1 MLSDHRP
8 GVDWVVGR
16 VQALSREWNGP
27 VIVETTGTA
36 GFLTQALENAS
47 VNVNLVARRFYVDAC
62 ANLDA
67 LVGARQLRHFNHGDL
82 NAAVAVARWSTSG
95 EAGHRLLSR
104 KDPRVSGLVAAAL
117 ALHGLTAP
125 GFRPG
130 KFFWIGGA
138 EQVTENLG
146 GGVHIRW

>member
-1 MLSDHRP
+1 MLADHRP
-8 GVDWVVGR
+8 GTEWAVSR
-16 VQALSREWNGP
+16 LKALSREWNGA

-36 GFLTQALENAS
+36 GFLTQPLENAK
-47 VNVNLVARRFYVDAC
+47 VDVNLVPHRFYIDAC

-67 LVGARQLRHFNHGDL
+67 LISSRQLRHFNHADL

-95 EAGHRLLSR
+95 EAGHRVLSR

-130 KFFWIGGA
+130 KFFCGA
-138 EQVTENLG
+138 LN
-146 GGVHIRW
+146 R